1 MNFNSFLFLF
11 LSSLA
16 VNDRYL
22 KWRGKIIESTK
33 KDLPLILQA
42 QQLTDLEQ
50 KLAVAKNE
58 LEKAALDRVSW
69 LHPWAIT
76 ALVIADEARV
86 YSLFPFFYQCSS
98 RCCACK
104 MVIEF
109 MSIWCFLLKPNYFL
123 LFAAPVN
130 ILKVEALWWLHGFI
144 FHLTGT
150 LVL

>member
-58 LEKAALDRVSW
+58 LEKAALDRVS
-69 LHPWAIT
+69 
-76 ALVIADEARV
+76 
-86 YSLFPFFYQCSS
+86 
-98 RCCACK
+98 
-104 MVIEF
+104 
-109 MSIWCFLLKPNYFL
+109 
-123 LFAAPVN
+123 
-130 ILKVEALWWLHGFI
+130 
-144 FHLTGT
+144 
-150 LVL
+150 

>member
-11 LSSLA
+11 LNSLA

-58 LEKAALDRVSW
+58 LEKAALDRVS
-69 LHPWAIT
+69 
-76 ALVIADEARV
+76 
-86 YSLFPFFYQCSS
+86 
-98 RCCACK
+98 
-104 MVIEF
+104 
-109 MSIWCFLLKPNYFL
+109 
-123 LFAAPVN
+123 
-130 ILKVEALWWLHGFI
+130 
-144 FHLTGT
+144 
-150 LVL
+150 